1 MPLSID
7 PMDEASARAIA
18 GWRYDAPYDFY
29 NLNPDEIEKNVAYF
43 VDPKN
48 AFHRIASEHGELIG
62 YCSFGPD
69 GQVPGGDYSQE
80 ALDVGI
86 GIRPD
91 LTGQGS
97 GVRYSE
103 LVFGFAD
110 RTFAPARLRVTIAA
124 FNQRAQRVCQKLG
137 FHVAQNFLREPGGVP
152 FVILVREA

>member
-1 MPLSID
+1 
-7 PMDEASARAIA
+7 MDEASARAIA
-18 GWRYDAPYDFY
+18 SWRYNAPYDFY

-43 VDPKN
+43 VDPQN
-48 AFHRIASEHGELIG
+48 AFYRIANEHGELAG

-80 ALDVGI
+80 ALDMGI

-91 LTGQGS
+91 LTGRGD

-103 LVFGFAD
+103 LVFDFAR
-110 RTFAPARLRVTIAA
+110 RTFAPKSLRVTIAA

-137 FHVAQNFLREPGGVP
+137 FHVAQRFLRESDGVP
-152 FVILVREA
+152 FFILMREA